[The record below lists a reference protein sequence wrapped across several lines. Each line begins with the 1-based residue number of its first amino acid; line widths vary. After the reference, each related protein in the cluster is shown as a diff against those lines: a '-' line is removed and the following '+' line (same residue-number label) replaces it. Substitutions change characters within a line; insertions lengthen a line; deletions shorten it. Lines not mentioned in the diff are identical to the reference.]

1 MPARRGGRSAESEH
15 QPIRVVGQLSVRVRG
30 PPSLPLHAI
39 LAPMVA
45 HVRPPLQLVERTRPD
60 ATRRDAVISAPR
72 HRDDNATTPACRL
85 AIDGTAKIG
94 EMLFMN
100 HWLRTLDLGQNALG
114 DDGASRVADAVRV
127 NQACARS
134 CSRATTFTTRR
145 AAAAASAR
153 PSPRSL
159 AAPFRDMTA
168 RRTRPPADDRPPN
181 EPPPRHPSDPLAN
194 SPRSPDERRSVGGG
208 PDASRDGARRARE
221 GVGHIAD
228 ALAHNRSLTCLSL
241 AHNRISPLG
250 AAALARRL
258 DEHRKEAGEEFFEV
272 RSFGSGSLA
281 LVSGLG
287 FGVSAWRR

>member
-15 QPIRVVGQLSVRVRG
+15 QPIRVVGQPSVRVRG

-127 NQACARS
+127 NQGLRTLVLAGNHIHDKARRR
-134 CSRATTFTTRR
+134 CRQR
-145 AAAAASAR
+145 AA
-153 PSPRSL
+153 
-159 AAPFRDMTA
+159 
-168 RRTRPPADDRPPN
+168 
-181 EPPPRHPSDPLAN
+181 
-194 SPRSPDERRSVGGG
+194 V
-208 PDASRDGARRARE
+208 
-221 GVGHIAD
+221 
-228 ALAHNRSLTCLSL
+228 
-241 AHNRISPLG
+241 
-250 AAALARRL
+250 AALARRAVPRYDCPPNATPRRRPPAERAPSPPPVGSPRQL
-258 DEHRKEAGEEFFEV
+258 TAVTRRTALCWGGSRCV
-272 RSFGSGSLA
+272 PGRRSARARGRRPHCRCARAQPFADVPLA
-281 LVSGLG
+281 RAQPDL
-287 FGVSAWRR
+287 AARRGGARAAARRAPQGGGRRVL